1 MYVNSGITN
10 IHNLATHPRTIW
22 FILHDEGRYYNQ
34 FGAIMLWVAGEANN
48 VIKSYEK
55 ALYEIVLFL
64 SEQVPGPKPRAL
76 TENTTLRDDLRMHND
91 DAEKLMDS
99 YFERFGVNAQTFDF
113 EKYFPQEGDGIIGTL
128 LFGFLNGKHRQP
140 DPEPLTIAMLAHA
153 ASIGAWG

>member
-10 IHNLATHPRTIW
+10 IHNLATHPRIIW
-22 FILHDEGRYYNQ
+22 FIRRGEGRYYNQ
-34 FGAIMLWVAGEANN
+34 FGAMMLWVAGEANN

-64 SEQVPGPKPRAL
+64 SGQVPGPKPRAL

-113 EKYFPQEGDGIIGTL
+113 EKYFPQEGDGIIGAL
-128 LFGFLNGKHRQP
+128 LL
-140 DPEPLTIAMLAHA
+140 
-153 ASIGAWG
+153 

>member
-34 FGAIMLWVAGEANN
+34 FGAIILWVAGEANN
-48 VIKSYEK
+48 VIKSYKE
-55 ALYEIVLFL
+55 ALSEIVLSI
-64 SEQVPGPKPRAL
+64 SEQVPGPRPREL

-91 DAEKLMDS
+91 DAEKLIHS

-113 EKYFPQEGDGIIGTL
+113 EKYFLQEGDGIIGAL
-128 LFGFLNGKHRQP
+128 RL
-140 DPEPLTIAMLAHA
+140 
-153 ASIGAWG
+153 

>member
-48 VIKSYEK
+48 VIKSYEE
-55 ALYEIVLFL
+55 ALSEIVLFI
-64 SEQVPGPKPRAL
+64 SEQVPGPRPREL

-91 DAEKLMDS
+91 DAEKLMHN
-99 YFERFGVNAQTFDF
+99 YFWRFGVNAQTFDF
-113 EKYFPQEGDGIIGTL
+113 EKYFPQEGDGIIGAL
-128 LFGFLNGKHRQP
+128 LL
-140 DPEPLTIAMLAHA
+140 
-153 ASIGAWG
+153 